1 MILKW
6 QLFVDVMMHGN
17 IVMLDISYK
26 DCYKESQASLRC
38 FHAEAVGMRFPSM
51 NGMTIFIRHYCFL
64 ANLPYLLI
72 SDVLVWV
79 ILFGI
84 MSVWSCSTGRLLNIN
99 LLFSE
104 MLCKN
109 NIRLITMHLISQ
121 HEYECNSALIYC
133 VSKCVWR
140 VKEQID
146 RGIWMLLTVSVHH
159 PHLAPTCMQSPQ
171 DKALALMHSLPSA
184 EQKRRRELHIYSF
197 D

>member
-1 MILKW
+1 
-6 QLFVDVMMHGN
+6 
-17 IVMLDISYK
+17 
-26 DCYKESQASLRC
+26 
-38 FHAEAVGMRFPSM
+38 
-51 NGMTIFIRHYCFL
+51 
-64 ANLPYLLI
+64 
-72 SDVLVWV
+72 
-79 ILFGI
+79 
-84 MSVWSCSTGRLLNIN
+84 MSVWSCSTGRLLNIK

-197 D
+197 DSFPSLRLAVIGARDDDSMFSIMDNAPTALGGASSE